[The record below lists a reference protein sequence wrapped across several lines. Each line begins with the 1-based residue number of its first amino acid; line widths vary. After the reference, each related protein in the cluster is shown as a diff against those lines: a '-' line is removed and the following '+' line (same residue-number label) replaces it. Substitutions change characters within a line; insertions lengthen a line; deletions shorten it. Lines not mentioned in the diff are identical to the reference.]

1 LSKISILISILVLFS
16 CKKDNKN
23 ISYTRNDSGIV
34 LEIPLSGS
42 LQNPAFSPDDN
53 SIVFTRFVNGYNKE
67 SSDIYKYNLNTK
79 NLTLLVSD
87 GSANVNLPSS
97 S

>member
-1 LSKISILISILVLFS
+1 MSKISILISILVLFS